1 MLSSSDAARLVLASA
16 IRDEITTRVN
26 EIRIEVRPSLN
37 PSDRIAA
44 YVGGPDGVRVGAVS
58 LTAPKPTTKV
68 VDYAALMSW
77 VLEHV
82 PTAVVTPSPTVSPSW
97 VDRILKAGGE
107 WTHPETGEV
116 FVVPGIATSD
126 PSPALVVTQTD
137 EAKAWAKAILDLSM
151 TRELVDVDVVPEVTA

>member
-26 EIRIEVRPSLN
+26 EIRIEVRPALN
-37 PSDRIAA
+37 PSDRAAA
-44 YVGGPDGVRVGAVS
+44 YVGDVKVGAVS

-68 VDYAALMSW
+68 VDYAALMAW

-82 PTAVVTPSPTVSPSW
+82 QTAVVTPSPTVSPSW

-116 FVVPGIATSD
+116 FMVPGIATSD
-126 PSPALVVTQTD
+126 PSPSLVVTQTD
-137 EAKAWAKAILDLSM
+137 EAKAWAGAVLDRLTAGPEIRTM
-151 TRELVDVDVVPEVTA
+151 VIPEVTA